1 LGKRLR
7 MCSMKLRIKEV
18 TLFIALGIILLLLPL
33 IIKSPYQMHLIIM
46 LCINIVLGMSF
57 AMLFSTGL
65 ITIGAAAFWA
75 VGAYASALLVM
86 NLDLSFWLALPL
98 ASIITG
104 MIGLVLGSIIV
115 RAPGVAFVVQTM
127 VINMIVVQALGQIGF
142 LGGWGG
148 ILGIPRPNPI
158 ASIKFVSKTHY
169 YYLILFLL
177 LLTVAVFYG
186 LYSSRIGRAW
196 RSIRLNPRL
205 AQTLGIDLFRYR
217 LLAFI
222 IASMSAGLVGSFY
235 AHYFGTIEPGT
246 FSVFKSIYIQ
256 IYGILGGLNFYLMG
270 PIIGALIMTLVPEFL
285 RIGKEI
291 EPILTGGILILLVIF
306 LPGGILSLPERMGSF
321 ATTFLSKM
329 KGKESF
335 QS

>member
-1 LGKRLR
+1 MNRR
-7 MCSMKLRIKEV
+7 MKEV
-18 TLFIALGIILLLLPL
+18 MVFIPFGILILLLPL
-33 IIKSPYQMHLIIM
+33 ILKSPYQMHLIIM
-46 LCINIVLGMSF
+46 LCINIILAMSF
-57 AMLFSTGL
+57 SMLFSTGL

-75 VGAYASALLVM
+75 VGAYASTLFVM
-86 NLDLSFWLALPL
+86 NLNMSFWLALPL
-98 ASIITG
+98 ASATTG
-104 MIGLVLGSIIV
+104 VIALVLGSIIV
-115 RAPGVAFVVQTM
+115 RTPGVAFVVQTM
-127 VINMIVVQALGQIGF
+127 VINMIVVQALGQMDF

-158 ASIKFVSKTHY
+158 GPIIFVSKTHS

-177 LLTVAVFYG
+177 LLTIVLFYA

-205 AQTLGIDLFRYR
+205 AQTLGIHLFRYR

-222 IASMSAGLVGSFY
+222 IASVSAGWAGSFY

-256 IYGILGGLNFYLMG
+256 IYSILGGLNFYIMG
-270 PIIGALIMTLVPEFL
+270 PIVGAFIMTLMPEFL
-285 RIGKEI
+285 RVGREI

-306 LPGGILSLPERMGSF
+306 LPGGILSIPERISF
-321 ATTFLSKM
+321 FPKM
-329 KGKESF
+329 LQDTSSSRRG
-335 QS
+335 

>member
-1 LGKRLR
+1 
-7 MCSMKLRIKEV
+7 MKLNLKEI
-18 TLFIALGIILLLLPL
+18 TLSIVLGIIILTLPL

-46 LCINIVLGMSF
+46 LCINIVLGLSF

-75 VGAYASALLVM
+75 IGAYGSALLVM
-86 NLDLSFWLALPL
+86 NLGLSFWLALPL

-104 MIGLVLGSIIV
+104 IIALVLGSIIV

-127 VINMIVVQALGQIGF
+127 VINMIVGQALGQIEF

-158 ASIKFVSKTHY
+158 GSIKFVSKTHY

-177 LLTVAVFYG
+177 LLTVAVSYA
-186 LYSSRIGRAW
+186 LYSSRTGRAW

-205 AQTLGIDLFRYR
+205 AQTLGINLFRYR

-256 IYGILGGLNFYLMG
+256 IYSILGGLNFYLIG

-285 RIGKEI
+285 RVGKEI
-291 EPILTGGILILLVIF
+291 EPILTGGILIMLVIF
-306 LPGGILSLPERMGSF
+306 LPGGILSLPERTRSF
-321 ATTFLSKM
+321 TAGLLSRRERE
-329 KGKESF
+329 ESLH
-335 QS
+335 

>member
-1 LGKRLR
+1 
-7 MCSMKLRIKEV
+7 MKLHMKEV
-18 TLFIALGIILLLLPL
+18 TLFIVLGIIILTLPL

-46 LCINIVLGMSF
+46 LCINIVLGLSF

-75 VGAYASALLVM
+75 IGAYASALLVM

-104 MIGLVLGSIIV
+104 MTALVLGSIIV

-127 VINMIVVQALGQIGF
+127 VINIIVGQALGQIEF

-158 ASIKFVSKTHY
+158 GSIKFVSKTHY
-169 YYLILFLL
+169 YYFILFLL
-177 LLTVAVFYG
+177 LLTVVVFYA
-186 LYSSRIGRAW
+186 LFSSRIGRAW

-205 AQTLGIDLFRYR
+205 AQTLGINLFRYR

-256 IYGILGGLNFYLMG
+256 IYSILGGLNFYLMG

-285 RIGKEI
+285 RVGKEI
-291 EPILTGGILILLVIF
+291 EPILTGGILILLVIL
-306 LPGGILSLPERMGSF
+306 LPGGILSLPERMRSF
-321 ATTFLSKM
+321 AAALLSRM
-329 KGKESF
+329 KRKESLH
-335 QS
+335 

>member
-1 LGKRLR
+1 MEKWLR
-7 MCSMKLRIKEV
+7 RYSTKLRTKGG
-18 TLFIALGIILLLLPL
+18 TLFIILGIIILLLPL
-33 IIKSPYQMHLIIM
+33 LLKSPYQMHLIIM

-75 VGAYASALLVM
+75 IGAYASAVLVM
-86 NLDLSFWLALPL
+86 NLNQSFWLALPL

-104 MIGLVLGSIIV
+104 MIAFMLGSIIV

-127 VINMIVVQALGQIGF
+127 VINMIVVQALGQMEF

-148 ILGIPRPNPI
+148 ILDIPRPNPI
-158 ASIKFVSKTHY
+158 GSIKFVSKTHY

-177 LLTVAVFYG
+177 LLTVVVFYA

-205 AQTLGIDLFRYR
+205 AQTLGINLFRYR

-235 AHYFGTIEPGT
+235 AHYFGTIEPNT

-270 PIIGALIMTLVPEFL
+270 PTIGALMMTLVPEFL
-285 RIGKEI
+285 RVGKEI

-306 LPGGILSLPERMGSF
+306 LPGGILSLPERMGSL
-321 ATTFLSKM
+321 ATAFLSRIKR
-329 KGKESF
+329 KESLH
-335 QS
+335 

>member
-1 LGKRLR
+1 
-7 MCSMKLRIKEV
+7 MSNMKLNLKEI
-18 TLFIALGIILLLLPL
+18 TLSIVLGIIILTLPL

-46 LCINIVLGMSF
+46 LCINIVLGLSF

-75 VGAYASALLVM
+75 IGAYGSALLVM
-86 NLDLSFWLALPL
+86 NLGLSFWLALPL

-104 MIGLVLGSIIV
+104 IIALVLGSIIV

-127 VINMIVVQALGQIGF
+127 VINMIVGQALGQIEF

-158 ASIKFVSKTHY
+158 GSIKFVSKTHY

-177 LLTVAVFYG
+177 LLTVAVSYA
-186 LYSSRIGRAW
+186 LYSSRTGRAW

-205 AQTLGIDLFRYR
+205 AQTLGINLFRYR

-256 IYGILGGLNFYLMG
+256 IYSILGGLNFYLIG

-285 RIGKEI
+285 RVGKEI
-291 EPILTGGILILLVIF
+291 EPILTGGILIMLVIF
-306 LPGGILSLPERMGSF
+306 LPGGILSLPERTRSF
-321 ATTFLSKM
+321 TAGLLSRRERE
-329 KGKESF
+329 ESLH
-335 QS
+335 